1 MALLSVHLESINSEL
16 EYVQSTERQLL
27 GFVDELH
34 QEAQN
39 ATKKA
44 EGLEAQLH
52 QEAEVHANHIG
63 NLQKELKRLVTLM
76 QVIGKF

>member
-1 MALLSVHLESINSEL
+1 MSPSDVALISVHMESINSEL
-16 EYVQSTERQLL
+16 QYLQSTENQLL

-44 EGLEAQLH
+44 EGLEAQLQ
-52 QEAEVHANHIG
+52 QEAQLHANHTE
-63 NLQKELKRLVTLM
+63 NLQKELER
-76 QVIGKF
+76 

>member
-1 MALLSVHLESINSEL
+1 M
-16 EYVQSTERQLL
+16 

-34 QEAQN
+34 QEAQH

-52 QEAEVHANHIG
+52 QEAQLHAKHTK
-63 NLQKELKRLVTLM
+63 NLQKELERYQHLRSSLEF
-76 QVIGKF
+76 QSNYFCFWLDS